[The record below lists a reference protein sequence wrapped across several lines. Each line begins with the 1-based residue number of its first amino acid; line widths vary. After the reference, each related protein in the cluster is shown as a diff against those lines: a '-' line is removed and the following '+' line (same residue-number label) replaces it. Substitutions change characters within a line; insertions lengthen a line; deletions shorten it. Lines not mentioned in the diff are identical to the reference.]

1 MNIETE
7 NRPVLGIR
15 PPVKHLQRKM
25 ETLNVN
31 KGNEV
36 ENAAPANK
44 KVKGGMTHEEILK
57 EAECT
62 APNAFDLQ
70 EPGDELIDLFKKFNQ
85 INVGEQLNF
94 MPFEWMKRRPPLSAL
109 DEAELSADLSNTTFS
124 DQSMSPLSDFDDT
137 FDIDDV
143 M

>member
-15 PPVKHLQRKM
+15 APVKHLQRKM

-31 KGNEV
+31 KGDEV

-44 KVKGGMTHEEILK
+44 KAKDTMSHEEILR
-57 EAECT
+57 EAECK

-70 EPGDELIDLFKKFNQ
+70 EAGDDLIDLFKKFNQ
-85 INVGEQLNF
+85 INVSEELNF
-94 MPFEWMKRRPPLSAL
+94 MPFEWMKRQPPLSAL
-109 DEAELSADLSNTTFS
+109 DEAELR
-124 DQSMSPLSDFDDT
+124 
-137 FDIDDV
+137 
-143 M
+143 